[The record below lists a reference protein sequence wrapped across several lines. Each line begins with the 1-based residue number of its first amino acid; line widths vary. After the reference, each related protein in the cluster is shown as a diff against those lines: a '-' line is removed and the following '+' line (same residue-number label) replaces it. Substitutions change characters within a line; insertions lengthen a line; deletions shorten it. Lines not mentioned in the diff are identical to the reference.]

1 MRIVSNQFKETMNE
15 IIRPATKLYFEI
27 GTDVL
32 NSITGH
38 GETHDELDDTY
49 VPIVPPKDC
58 TNNNYYA
65 VVGDGIG
72 VDDPNRICAPAD
84 ASIMPNVSVPYGMT
98 PYTAADTEVLIGSS
112 TEFYNNFNPFDV
124 ATTLCFKNHIP
135 DVIRVEIYD
144 FDTETWSTEA
154 TIYNSELSEEV
165 TFVPPDRTLAGSF
178 RRFWVKNT
186 TKAGR
191 FQLNWIRRNLSI
203 LRYDGGTP
211 VVFEN
216 NYVASCNISK
226 ETDLTSQ
233 TLPSYE
239 MTVEC
244 LDPDEEYTPDT
255 DYWGKQFK
263 EGTECF
269 FKLGYEINGT
279 PEYISMFYGTLTK
292 APTYGEGKIT
302 FNVSINW
309 RITWAIDF
317 ISQVNRALNT
327 GDIVDSSLFKD
338 IIETHSLFDS
348 YDVFHGEDDERG
360 SECNYFGEINASE
373 AHQLIANALG
383 CFITAGINTVDLH
396 NANDIQYKSVDDYV
410 TRYEQVQA
418 TLESQPKVG
427 KIVVTRNENLAS
439 ANTASVTIPSR
450 VYLRANES
458 VDIEYKVPFFAISKF
473 QVTDYRKSVAA
484 ASVTAEYDYIPFEE
498 TGEDGMAIVTIMFTN
513 LSNQNTYIQPIIT
526 FYGVDNNKYDETET
540 TDADA
545 GETYENNNDLITNGY
560 TAGKVKRVARLINDI
575 PNVYEVDVV
584 QDYRYE
590 LGDVIRLETQRN
602 VFKTCV
608 VTGLN
613 FTLPGSNGHITCR
626 KIFSM
631 FDSPDV
637 VQDAEGLT
645 ISTTDTDDSEI
656 NFTIAEASESGVVI
670 GYTPAEEGYTADRL
684 YVLGSKRIEGD
695 IGGVP
700 VEAEFSGYLTDLNGH
715 DWYFYTHNIKRN
727 ADIDT
732 TAPVVELPAYD
743 YTMGA
748 TVEAWGV
755 ICLLKHLYESQGMTA
770 PVDYTCTVTPVN

>member
-15 IIRPATKLYFEI
+15 IIRPATKLYFEV

-32 NSITGH
+32 ESITVH

-58 TNNNYYA
+58 TNNYYYA

-84 ASIMPNVSVPYGMT
+84 VANVPEKTVPYGVT

-112 TEFYNNFNPFDV
+112 TEFYNNFSPFV
-124 ATTLCFKNHIP
+124 APTTLCFKNHIP

-165 TFVPPDRTLAGSF
+165 TFVPSDRTLAGNF

-186 TKAGR
+186 TKAGS
-191 FQLNWIRRNLSI
+191 FQLNWIRCNLSI
-203 LRYDGGTP
+203 LRYDGGAP

-216 NYVASCNISK
+216 TYISSVSISK

-244 LDPDEEYTPDT
+244 LDPDEMYMPDT
-255 DYWGKQFK
+255 EYWSKQFTD
-263 EGTECF
+263 GAECY
-269 FKLGYEINGT
+269 FKLGYEINGAT
-279 PEYISMFYGTLTK
+279 EYIPMFYGKLTK
-292 APTYGEGKIT
+292 APTYGEGKIS
-302 FNVSINW
+302 FNV
-309 RITWAIDF
+309 AIDWRLGWDIEF
-317 ISQVNRALNT
+317 GSQVHRELNT

-338 IIETHSLFDS
+338 LIEDRVLFDS

-360 SECNYFGEINASE
+360 SECNYYGEVKADE
-373 AHQLIANALG
+373 ARQLVANALG
-383 CFITAGINTVDLH
+383 CFITADINTVDLH
-396 NANDIQYKSVDDYV
+396 NANDIQYRSVDDYV

-427 KIVVTRNENLAS
+427 KIVVTRNENLVS
-439 ANTASVTIPSR
+439 AESVRLTQSSR
-450 VYLRANES
+450 TYIRANEN
-458 VDIEYKVPFFAISKF
+458 VEILYKVPFYAISKF
-473 QVTDYRKSVAA
+473 IVNDYQKSVPAA
-484 ASVTAEYDYIPFEE
+484 AVTAIYDTLDEE
-498 TGEDGMAIVTIMFTN
+498 INEDGTADVYVSFT
-513 LSNQNTYIQPIIT
+513 SDRNTYVQPIVS
-526 FYGVDNNKYDETET
+526 FYQVVNNKYDETERL
-540 TDADA
+540 DADS
-545 GETYENNNDLITNGY
+545 GELYENNNDLITNGY
-560 TAGKVKRVARLINDI
+560 TAGKARRVAHLISDI
-575 PNVYEVDVV
+575 NNQYEADVV

-590 LGDVIRLETQRN
+590 LGDVIRLETQKN

-637 VQDAEGLT
+637 VQDARGLT
-645 ISTTDTDDSEI
+645 ISTTDTDDSKI
-656 NFTIAEASESGVVI
+656 NFTIAEASESGVII

-684 YVLGSKRIEGD
+684 YILGSKRIEGD

-700 VEAEFSGYLTDLNGH
+700 VEAEFSGYLTDLNKH
-715 DWYFYTHNIKRN
+715 DWYFYTHNIKQG

>member
-15 IIRPATKLYFEI
+15 IIRPATKLYFEV

-32 NSITGH
+32 ESITVY

-58 TNNNYYA
+58 TNNYYYA

-84 ASIMPNVSVPYGMT
+84 ASVMPDVSVPYGMT

-112 TEFYNNFNPFDV
+112 TEFYNNFSPFDEP
-124 ATTLCFKNHIP
+124 TTLCFKNHIP

-165 TFVPPDRTLAGSF
+165 TFVPSDRTLAGCF

-186 TKAGR
+186 TEAGS

-203 LRYDGGTP
+203 LRYDGGAP

-216 NYVASCNISK
+216 NHVSSCNISK

-239 MTVEC
+239 MTVAC

-263 EGTECF
+263 EGTACF
-269 FKLGYEINGT
+269 FKLGYEINGI

-292 APTYGEGKIT
+292 APTFGEGKIT

-309 RITWAIDF
+309 RLGWDIEF
-317 ISQVNRALNT
+317 CSQAHRELNT

-338 IIETHSLFDS
+338 LISFLFDS
-348 YDVFHGEDDERG
+348 YDVFHGEDDEIG
-360 SECNYFGEINASE
+360 SECNYYGEVKADE
-373 AHQLIANALG
+373 ARQLVANALG
-383 CFITAGINTVDLH
+383 CFITAGMNAVDLH
-396 NANDIQYKSVDDYV
+396 NANDIQYRTIDDYV

-427 KIVVTRNENLAS
+427 KIVITRNENLVS
-439 ANTASVTIPSR
+439 AESVRLTQSSR
-450 VYLRANES
+450 TYIRANEY
-458 VDIEYKVPFFAISKF
+458 VQILYKVPFYAISKF
-473 QVTDYRKSVAA
+473 IVNDYQKSVPTAA
-484 ASVTAEYDYIPFEE
+484 VTAIYDALDEE
-498 TGEDGMAIVTIMFTN
+498 INEDGTADVYVSFT
-513 LSNQNTYIQPIIT
+513 SNRNTYVQPIVS
-526 FYGVDNNKYDETET
+526 FYQVVNNKYDETERL
-540 TDADA
+540 DADS

-560 TAGKVKRVARLINDI
+560 TAGKARRVAHLISDI
-575 PNVYEVDVV
+575 NNRYEVDVI

-590 LGDVIRLETQRN
+590 LGDVIRLETQKN

-613 FTLPGSNGHITCR
+613 FALPGSNGHITCQ

-684 YVLGSKRIEGD
+684 YILGSKRIEGD

-700 VEAEFSGYLTDLNGH
+700 VEAEFSGYLTDLNEH

>member
-15 IIRPATKLYFEI
+15 IIRPATKLYFEV

-32 NSITGH
+32 ESVTVH

-65 VVGDGIG
+65 IVGDGIG

-84 ASIMPNVSVPYGMT
+84 ASVMPDVSVPYGMT

-124 ATTLCFKNHIP
+124 AATLCFKNHIP

-165 TFVPPDRTLAGSF
+165 TFVPSDRTLAGYS

-203 LRYDGGTP
+203 QRYDGGTP

-216 NYVASCNISK
+216 NHVSSCSISE

-239 MTVEC
+239 MTIEC

-255 DYWGKQFK
+255 DYWGKQFQ
-263 EGTECF
+263 EGSECF
-269 FKLGYEINGT
+269 FKLGYEINGI
-279 PEYISMFYGTLTK
+279 PEYIPMFCGTLTK
-292 APTYGEGKIT
+292 APAYSEGKIT

-317 ISQVNRALNT
+317 VSQANRTLNT

-338 IIETHSLFDS
+338 IIEIYSLFDS

-360 SECNYFGEINASE
+360 SECNYFGEINANE

-396 NANDIQYKSVDDYV
+396 NANDIQYRSVNDYV

-427 KIVVTRNENLAS
+427 KIIVKRNENLVS

-473 QVTDYRKSVAA
+473 QVTDYRSSVPG
-484 ASVTAEYDYIPFEE
+484 ASITAEYDYIPYEE
-498 TGEDGMAIVTIMFTN
+498 TGEDGMAIVTIMFTS

-540 TDADA
+540 IDKDA

-560 TAGKVKRVARLINDI
+560 TAGKARRVAHLISDI
-575 PNVYEVDVV
+575 NNQYDVDVV
-584 QDYRYE
+584 QDFRYE
-590 LGDVIRLETQRN
+590 LGDVIRLETQKN

-608 VTGLN
+608 VTGLY

-631 FDSPDV
+631 LDCPDV
-637 VQDAEGLT
+637 IQDARGLT

-656 NFTIAEASESGVVI
+656 NYTIAEASESGVVV
-670 GYTPAEEGYTADRL
+670 GYTPAEAGFWADRL
-684 YVLGSKRIEGD
+684 YILGSKKIEGD

-715 DWYFYTHNIKRN
+715 DWYFYTHTIKVG

-743 YTMGA
+743 YTTGA

-770 PVDYTCTVTPVN
+770 PVDYTCDVTPVN

>member
-1 MRIVSNQFKETMNE
+1 MRIVSNQFKDTMNE
-15 IIRPATKLYFEI
+15 VIRPATKLYFEV
-27 GTDVL
+27 GTDVT
-32 NSITGH
+32 NVVNQSSS
-38 GETHDELDDTY
+38 DEANVGLDDT
-49 VPIVPPKDC
+49 VAPVVPPANC
-58 TNNNYYA
+58 TNSNYYA
-65 VVGDGIG
+65 VVGDERGI
-72 VDDPNRICAPAD
+72 DDPNRICAPAD
-84 ASIMPNVSVPYGMT
+84 VANVPEKTVPYGVT
-98 PYTAADTEVLIGSS
+98 PYTAADTEALIG
-112 TEFYNNFNPFDV
+112 TADPFYYNFMPFDAP
-124 ATTLCFKNHIP
+124 ATLSFKGHIP
-135 DVIRVEIYD
+135 DVIRVEVYD
-144 FDTETWSTEA
+144 FDTSTWSEETV
-154 TIYNSELSEEV
+154 IYNNELSEEILF
-165 TFVPPDRTLAGSF
+165 TPPDRTLAGQF
-178 RRFWVKNT
+178 RRFYVKNT

-191 FQLNWIRRNLSI
+191 FQLNWIRRNLSA
-203 LRYDGGTP
+203 LYFDGGTP

-216 NYVASCNISK
+216 TYISSVSISK

-244 LDPDEEYTPDT
+244 LDPDEMYMPDT
-255 DYWGKQFK
+255 EYWSKQFTD
-263 EGTECF
+263 GAECY
-269 FKLGYEINGT
+269 FKLGYEINGAT
-279 PEYISMFYGTLTK
+279 EYIPMFYGKLTK
-292 APTYGEGKIT
+292 APTYGEGKIS
-302 FNVSINW
+302 FNV
-309 RITWAIDF
+309 AIDWRLGWDIEF
-317 ISQVNRALNT
+317 GSQVHRELNT

-338 IIETHSLFDS
+338 LIEDRVLFDS

-360 SECNYFGEINASE
+360 SECNYYGEVKADE
-373 AHQLIANALG
+373 ARQLVANALG

-396 NANDIQYKSVDDYV
+396 NANDIQYRTIDDYV

-427 KIVVTRNENLAS
+427 KIVVTRNENLVS
-439 ANTASVTIPSR
+439 AESVRLTQSSR
-450 VYLRANES
+450 TYIRANES
-458 VDIEYKVPFFAISKF
+458 VEILYKVPFYAISKF
-473 QVTDYRKSVAA
+473 IVNDYQKSVPAA
-484 ASVTAEYDYIPFEE
+484 AVTAIYDTLDEE
-498 TGEDGMAIVTIMFTN
+498 INEDGTADVYVSFT
-513 LSNQNTYIQPIIT
+513 SDRNTYVQPIVS
-526 FYGVDNNKYDETET
+526 FYQVVNNKYDETERL
-540 TDADA
+540 DADS
-545 GETYENNNDLITNGY
+545 GELYENNNDLITNGY
-560 TAGKVKRVARLINDI
+560 TAGKARRVAHLIGDI
-575 PNVYEVDVV
+575 NNQYEVDVV

-590 LGDVIRLETQRN
+590 LGDVIRLETQKN
-602 VFKTCV
+602 IFKTCV

-684 YVLGSKRIEGD
+684 YILGSKRIEGD

-700 VEAEFSGYLTDLNGH
+700 FEAEFSGYLTDLNGH